1 MALMKMNN
9 SKILSLLDKCT
20 YYTKKT
26 KINTIL
32 YYLFLPIA
40 QFLELRV
47 KRNIWNKQILED
59 FGNNTD
65 VIEFLNTNEFA
76 LIDNDYFQKN
86 DIIDGEFYFQL
97 KQKELYV
104 TLKQEF
110 QDVFIKIIAEEFS
123 VDYENYINI
132 NVNLYTK
139 EKQPIYEVTVQWYRN
154 LFIKQNKTKLIYW
167 FVIFAIAMMCGIYIL
182 QNITQNNYHNFL

>member
-1 MALMKMNN
+1 MKMNN